1 MSAEIF
7 KILLIG
13 PPNVGK
19 SSLVKRFTA
28 DEFED
33 SYIATAGVSLSISRM
48 DFPEGR
54 IVLTLLDLGGQE
66 SYRDLRNRFY
76 QGAHYVI
83 LVYDRTDRSTFQ
95 QIPKWY
101 ESFCRNVCVP
111 QSIFVPGALVAN
123 KVDLSEKE
131 EVSSEEGKQLANI
144 LAWDY
149 FETSAVTG
157 VNVSE
162 LFIKAAYSSRRQRC
176 NPPLESDPYVEKD
189 LS

>member
-1 MSAEIF
+1 VTILSGEIY

-19 SSLVKRFTA
+19 SSLVKRFTSG
-28 DEFED
+28 EFED
-33 SYIATAGVSLSISRM
+33 SYVATVGVSFSVSRM

-54 IVLTLLDLGGQE
+54 IVLTLLDIGGQE
-66 SYRDLRNRFY
+66 SYQELRDKYY

-83 LVYDRTDRSTFQ
+83 LVYDQTDRSTFQ

-101 ESFCRNVCVP
+101 ESFCRNICVP
-111 QSIFVPGALVAN
+111 QTIFVPGSLVAN
-123 KVDLSEKE
+123 KADLSDSRQ
-131 EVSSEEGKQLANI
+131 VSSDEGKQLANI

-157 VNVSE
+157 MNVSE
-162 LFIKAAYSSRRQRC
+162 LFLKAAYSSRHQRC
-176 NPPLESDPYVEKD
+176 NPPLETDPWTE
-189 LS
+189 